1 MIRDAER
8 VLESAEIVPG
18 RRYHDDGAV
27 IIRELLKKGS
37 ISNRTYYGLVKA
49 DIGDEL
55 LEKNVFAKHVNSGEV
70 TFQST
75 PVKRV
80 CEENSA
86 FWS

>member
-8 VLESAEIVPG
+8 VLKSAEIVPG

-27 IIRELLKKGS
+27 IIRELLKKES
-37 ISNRTYYGLVKA
+37 ISDDTYYSL
-49 DIGDEL
+49 IGVSMGAKL
-55 LEKNVFAKHVNSGEV
+55 LKTNVFAMHVNSGEV

-75 PVKRV
+75 LVKRV